1 MSLLQTALRNRSR
14 HALVRP
20 GEPVP
25 AGTPDLYLWANNGV
39 FKRGTNAVLD
49 VLIQLAATPPVPGLA
64 PLQPWVRW
72 HADPADRLPVSL
84 LAEALAAARAATIT
98 AAGESRPA
106 EWQGHIVVRA
116 GAAVLVSPPP
126 LAASATRVHYTV
138 PAEPG
143 LVDLHSHH
151 VLPPFYSSTDD
162 ADDAGLSV
170 SVVLGRITDEPT
182 LLCRLNVYREHQL
195 VPATLVFAGLGP
207 FRDGFADRPVHPS
220 VSEQRSGWRHGGRV
234 AAAVARLAA
243 PLAGSGRGG
252 RARCDRW

>member
-1 MSLLQTALRNRSR
+1 MSLLQTALRNRPR

-20 GEPVP
+20 GELVP
-25 AGTPDLYLWANNGV
+25 TGTPDLYLWANNGV

-72 HADPADRLPVSL
+72 HAYPADRLPAVL
-84 LAEALAAARAATIT
+84 LEEALAAARAATIT
-98 AAGESRPA
+98 AAGESCPV
-106 EWQGHIVVRA
+106 EWQGHIVARA
-116 GAAVLVSPPP
+116 GGAVLVSPPP

-138 PAEPG
+138 PAEPV

-151 VLPPFYSSTDD
+151 VLPPFFSQTDD

-170 SVVLGRITDEPT
+170 SVVLGHIGVEPT
-182 LLCRLNVYREHQL
+182 VLCQLNVYQEHQL
-195 VPATLVFAGLGP
+195 VPATLVFTGLGP
-207 FRDGFADRPVHPS
+207 FRDGFADGLVLPGVH
-220 VSEQRSGWRHGGRV
+220 ERSAGWRRGGRV
-234 AAAVARLAA
+234 AAALARLAA
-243 PLAGSGRGG
+243 PLAASRHGG